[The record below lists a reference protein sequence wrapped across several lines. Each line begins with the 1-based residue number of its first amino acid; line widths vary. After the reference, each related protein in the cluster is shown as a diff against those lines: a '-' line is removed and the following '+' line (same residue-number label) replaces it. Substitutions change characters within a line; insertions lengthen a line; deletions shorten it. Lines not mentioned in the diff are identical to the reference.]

1 MVKKLKK
8 NKKSTMS
15 EIEQLMKTFE
25 SEDVKQVSSYFD
37 FRLGWGGTG
46 KIDTVPKLL
55 RVIGVM
61 AHYDWLKAMERN
73 EVPAEDVSP
82 CEGFFHYANLVEG
95 LMEGKNDD

>member
-1 MVKKLKK
+1 MVKKT
-8 NKKSTMS
+8 KKSTMS
-15 EIEQLMKTFE
+15 EIEKLMKTFE
-25 SEDVKQVSSYFD
+25 SEDVKQSLSYFD

>member
-1 MVKKLKK
+1 MVKKT
-8 NKKSTMS
+8 KKSTMS
-15 EIEQLMKTFE
+15 EIEKLMKTFE
-25 SEDVKQVSSYFD
+25 SEDVKQNPSYFD

-61 AHYDWLKAMERN
+61 AHYDWLKAMERGD
-73 EVPAEDVSP
+73 VPAEDVSP

-95 LMEGKNDD
+95 LMEGENDD